1 MSTNGRFSS
10 RVTQIIAENRIREAI
25 EEGKLD
31 NLAGLGQ
38 PIADID
44 EPYDPDW
51 WVKKWI
57 RREQV
62 GQVLAEKFGRD
73 WSWSR

>member
-1 MSTNGRFSS
+1 MNPNRLS
-10 RVTQIIAENRIREAI
+10 RRAVEIVAENRMREFM
-25 EEGKLD
+25 EQERFEDLSGF
-31 NLAGLGQ
+31 GQ

-57 RREQV
+57 RREGV
-62 GQVLAEKFGRD
+62 GRTLAERFGKD
-73 WSWSR
+73 FWSRG

>member
-1 MSTNGRFSS
+1 MSQNRMS
-10 RVTQIIAENRIREAI
+10 RRAVQVVAENRIREAI
-25 EEGKLD
+25 DAGQFD
-31 NLAGLGQ
+31 NLPGFGQ

-57 RREQV
+57 RRE
-62 GQVLAEKFGRD
+62 GMSRTLAERFGKD
-73 WSWSR
+73 FWASK